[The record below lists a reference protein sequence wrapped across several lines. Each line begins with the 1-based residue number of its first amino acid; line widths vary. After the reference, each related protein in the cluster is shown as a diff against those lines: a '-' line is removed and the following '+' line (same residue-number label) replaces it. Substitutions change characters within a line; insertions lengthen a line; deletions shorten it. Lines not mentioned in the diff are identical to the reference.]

1 MSKTWQLGALMR
13 KNLILMKRSCFATC
27 CEIFFPIILMI
38 LLVVV
43 SRAVKVETWIQPVD
57 DTDFM
62 KTNSTAVVDLTEY
75 ERIVKNYKNGGQSD
89 LSWNGLQLSRP

>member
-27 CEIFFPIILMI
+27 CEIIFPIILMI
-38 LLVVV
+38 LLVVI
-43 SRAVKVETWIQPVD
+43 RRLVKIETWIEPVD

-62 KTNSTAVVDLTEY
+62 NTNSTAVVDLPEY
-75 ERIVKNYKNGGQSD
+75 QKIFKNYKNGSQSD

>member
-27 CEIFFPIILMI
+27 CEFLFPIILMI
-38 LLVVV
+38 LLVVIR
-43 SRAVKVETWIQPVD
+43 RAVKVETWIQPVD
-57 DTDFM
+57 DVEFM
-62 KTNSTAVVDLTEY
+62 NTNSTAIVDLTEY
-75 ERIVKNYKNGGQSD
+75 QRIVENYKNGGQSD